1 MVAAIF
7 SQLTALGQGDSMSR
21 SLQAVVTGTIL
32 VISMHAGAVA
42 EDRPVPGSSGART
55 TLAPQRDPKVL
66 TTQALQLYASGNYAA
81 ALPLASD
88 AVGLLRG
95 QGGENSPDLAWA
107 LVVQGLSLKRLR
119 HFTEAEAAYR
129 TAIEIYDH
137 AHGSHDQ
144 DLAIAIDNL
153 ASLYVEQGRLK
164 QAEPLRL
171 RALQIFRG
179 LGPDNSHVGIALQN
193 LAALYVALYRLPE
206 AEALFLE
213 ALELATKTPG
223 SQTRMAGV
231 IADNLAGVYRS
242 QRKYPQ
248 AETYYLKSISSFE
261 AALGPDH
268 PDTALALQ
276 NYAILLADTGQYETS
291 EANLKHA
298 LAINERL
305 YGETHT
311 SVAAALNTLV
321 VQYISQQRW
330 PDALAAARRAAAI
343 STDLMRFGNGDIPTE
358 GGQSG
363 SPFRRLVQ
371 TAYGAGASDP
381 ALMNE
386 AYMAAQRALETDAA
400 LALSQLAVRYA
411 SGDSDLAR
419 LLRERQDLT
428 LEAGQRD
435 RLLVSAVAL
444 PREQR
449 DGQGERVLKA
459 RLKEIS
465 GRVAEIDVSLSR
477 SFPQYATLS
486 KPTPVSIAETQ
497 GLLRPDEALVQF
509 LDLQEIAG
517 IPETAFAWLITKTD
531 ARWARLPIGTQ
542 AISRAVGTLRC
553 GLDVAGWQEGGG
565 KTVCRDILKLTPPA
579 ADAPLPFDVT
589 VAYELYQALLA
600 PFATELQGKQV
611 MVVPSGS
618 LTRLP
623 LSVLVTQKPD
633 ETLSKAPDV
642 YRRVAWLGTAQA
654 ISILPSVASLKAL
667 RQYVKHSQADR
678 PFLGIGNPLL
688 DGAAG
693 DAADADLARQAR
705 ARQACPNDDRG
716 MLLRVAGLVQSIR
729 PPPTLFRGGR
739 LADISVVRELSPLP
753 ETVDELCS
761 IARSLGIADTRRDVL
776 LGSGATEARLK
787 ALSSDGTLGHYQ
799 VLQFATH
806 GVLPDEAGA
815 YLRAATEPGLIL
827 TPPAVASSLDDGLL
841 TASEITELKLNADW
855 VVLSACNTAA
865 RSADSTEA
873 LSGLARAFFYAGTR
887 SLLVSHWQVA
897 SDAAVKLTTKAFAEM
912 KAGSQIGRAEALRA
926 SMKALVESGPPSQS
940 HPSQWAPFVVVGEG
954 GR

>member
-1 MVAAIF
+1 
-7 SQLTALGQGDSMSR
+7 MSR
-21 SLQAVVTGTIL
+21 SLRAVVSGTLL
-32 VISMHAGAVA
+32 VMLMHAGAAA
-42 EDRPVPGSSGART
+42 EDRPDVPGSGNAGT
-55 TLAPQRDPKVL
+55 TQRDPKVL
-66 TTQALQLYASGNYAA
+66 TTQALKLYASGNYAA
-81 ALPLASD
+81 ALPIASD
-88 AVGLLRG
+88 AVGRLRA
-95 QGGENSPDLAWA
+95 QGGENSPELAWA
-107 LVVQGLSLKRLR
+107 LVIQGLCHKRLR
-119 HFTEAEAAYR
+119 HFAEAEAAYR
-129 TAIEIYDH
+129 AAIEIYDH
-137 AHGSHDQ
+137 AQGSHDQ
-144 DLAIAIDNL
+144 DLAIAVDNL

-179 LGPDNSHVGIALQN
+179 LDPGSPDVGIALQN
-193 LAALYVALYRLPE
+193 LAALYVALDRLPE
-206 AEALFLE
+206 AETLFLE
-213 ALELATKTPG
+213 ALDIATKTAGTSP
-223 SQTRMAGV
+223 SQIAGV

-248 AETYYLKSISSFE
+248 AETYYLKSISAFE

-268 PDTALALQ
+268 PDTALAFQ
-276 NYAILLADTGQYETS
+276 NYAILLADTGQYERS
-291 EANLKHA
+291 EGNLKHA

-330 PDALAAARRAAAI
+330 PDALTAARRAAAI
-343 STDLMRFGNGDIPTE
+343 STDLLRFGKGDIPTE
-358 GGQSG
+358 GGQDG

-371 TAYGAGASDP
+371 AAYGAGASDP

-411 SGDSDLAR
+411 AGDGDLAR
-419 LLRERQDLT
+419 LLRERQDLAQ
-428 LEAGQRD
+428 EAGQRD

-449 DGQGERVLKA
+449 DSQGEDVLKA

-465 GRVAEIDVSLSR
+465 GRVAEIDLTLGR

-497 GLLRPDEALVQF
+497 ALLQPDEALVQF
-509 LDLQEIAG
+509 LDLQEIEE

-531 ARWARLPIGTQ
+531 ARWARLPIGTR

-553 GLDVAGWQEGGG
+553 GLDVTAWQDSGG
-565 KTVCRDILKLTPPA
+565 KNVCRDILKLTPPA
-579 ADAPLPFDVT
+579 PDAPLPFDVT
-589 VAYELYQALLA
+589 AAYDLYQALLA
-600 PFATELQGKQV
+600 PFATALQGKHM

-642 YRRVAWLGTAQA
+642 YRRVAWLGTAQP
-654 ISILPSVASLKAL
+654 ISILPSVASLQAL
-667 RQYVKHSQADR
+667 RLYAKHSHADR

-693 DAADADLARQAR
+693 DTADADLARQAR
-705 ARQACPNDDRG
+705 ARQACPKDDRS
-716 MLLRVAGLVQSIR
+716 MLVRVAGLVQNIR
-729 PPPTLFRGGR
+729 QQGPLFRGGR
-739 LADISVVRELSPLP
+739 LADISAVREMSPLP
-753 ETVDELCS
+753 ETADELCA
-761 IARSLGIADTRRDVL
+761 IARSLGVADTHRDVL
-776 LGSGATEARLK
+776 LGSGATETRLK
-787 ALSSDGTLGHYQ
+787 ALSSDGTLEHYQ

-806 GVLPDEAGA
+806 GVLPDEAAA

-827 TPPAVASSLDDGLL
+827 TPPTDASSLDDGLL

-887 SLLVSHWQVA
+887 SLLVSHWQVG

-912 KAGSQIGRAEALRA
+912 KARSRIGRAEALRV
-926 SMKALVESGPPSQS
+926 SMKALVETGPPSQS